1 MITNKNF
8 EDALNDIK
16 DIAGEFVDGHYT
28 VSPRDKKK
36 IQEVINTLFKPVTD
50 KFVERIPVTVDGH
63 EYFLLD
69 PDDLANMPYG
79 TLISIAELTVVRVG
93 RSYCDW
99 FSLRTS
105 TDFSSAHLYNTISN
119 ANREGINISIS
130 TPHNQ

>member
-8 EDALNDIK
+8 EDALKDIK
-16 DIAGEFVDGHYT
+16 DIAGELVDGYYT

-50 KFVERIPVTVDGH
+50 KFIERIPVTVNGN

-79 TLISIAELTVVRVG
+79 TLISLAELTVVRVE
-93 RSYCDW
+93 RTYCDW
-99 FSLRTS
+99 FSVRTS
-105 TDFSSAHLYNTISN
+105 TDFSSSHLYLTLGN
-119 ANREGINISIS
+119 ANREGIDISIS

>member
-16 DIAGEFVDGHYT
+16 DIAGELVDAHYT

-50 KFVERIPVTVDGH
+50 KFVERIPVTVDGN

-69 PDDLANMPYG
+69 PDDLASMPYG
-79 TLISIAELTVVRVG
+79 TLISIGKLTVVRVE
-93 RSYCDW
+93 RTYCDW
-99 FSLRTS
+99 FSVRTS
-105 TDFSSAHLYNTISN
+105 TDFTSSHLYNTLSN
-119 ANREGINISIS
+119 ANLEGIDISIS